1 MRRSLKLL
9 AMLAWLGGGALAAA
23 AQQYKPAVEYQS
35 LMNLRFYEADAGF
48 LVEHLQLVFP
58 PPGLRKA
65 GFVVERAGGGEVARV
80 PLRFAPME
88 FPAFGLLEPDGVPG
102 VVRVGQSGDFV
113 MSVVVDGQAITSL
126 PFSLKE
132 QTSSDPFNPG
142 RKFVREGP
150 FRDLAYFSAAPDDPS
165 AQVHF
170 NYWLSLRE
178 LPAGTK
184 NARVTIHLLAGTQE
198 VAASRGPVVPTLD
211 DWQFFEHQELSM
223 PTLPRNRWLTLADMT
238 KKDGELTLLVKA
250 NGQPV
255 KAYKAQVAGGQV
267 QRLPR
272 NRLGAEPH
280 TSFISPRFVDMSAGS
295 SSRYKMLDMYWVA
308 KAER

>member
-1 MRRSLKLL
+1 MRPSMRLFITLALL
-9 AMLAWLGGGALAAA
+9 AAGTHAAA
-23 AQQYKPAVEYQS
+23 ARQYRPAVEYQS

-58 PPGLRKA
+58 PPGLKKA
-65 GFVVERAGGGEVARV
+65 AFVVERAGGGEVARV

-88 FPAFGLLEPDGVPG
+88 APAFGLLEPDGVPG
-102 VVRVGQSGDFV
+102 VVRVGRPGDFV
-113 MSVVVDGQAITSL
+113 MSVVVDGQAVTTL

-132 QTSSDPFNPG
+132 QTSADPFRPG

-150 FRDLAYFSAAPDDPS
+150 FRDLGYYSAAPDDPN
-165 AQVHF
+165 AQLYF

-178 LPAGTK
+178 LPPGTK
-184 NARVTIHLLAGTQE
+184 NARVTLHLLAGNQE
-198 VAASRGPVVPTLD
+198 IAASRGPVVPTLD
-211 DWQFFEHQELSM
+211 DWQFFQHQELSM
-223 PTLPRNRWLTLADMT
+223 PTLPRNRWLTLADAT

-255 KAYKAQVAGGQV
+255 KAYKTWVEGGQIR
-267 QRLPR
+267 RLPR
-272 NRLGAEPH
+272 NRLGAEPPA
-280 TSFISPRFVDMSAGS
+280 SFISPRFVDMSAGT

-308 KAER
+308 KADR